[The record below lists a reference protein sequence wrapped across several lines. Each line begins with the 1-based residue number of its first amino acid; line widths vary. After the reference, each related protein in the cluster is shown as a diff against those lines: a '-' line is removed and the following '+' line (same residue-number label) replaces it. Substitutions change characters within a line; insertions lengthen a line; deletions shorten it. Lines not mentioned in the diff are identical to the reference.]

1 MPVTSK
7 QQVPRRLYRE
17 PEKGEKRKNYE
28 QEIDKESSLILSRT
42 RKTDTPVSL
51 QKPVARLEKIEI
63 TMTLKNYVTVELC
76 RLFGGG

>member
-51 QKPVARLEKIEI
+51 QTGKNRLLGWKK
-63 TMTLKNYVTVELC
+63 L
-76 RLFGGG
+76 R